1 MHVVTGGS
9 GFIGRVLVQ
18 KLLARGEKVK
28 VIDLAPPPFT
38 HPSLSFVKKSVLD
51 DLSPE
56 LRGCVVLYHFAALL
70 GVENSDNHPLQTL
83 EVNLIGSR
91 NVFRTA
97 VEQGVKK
104 VVFSSSSEVYGEP
117 RELPIKE
124 ETAKGP
130 VSTYGV
136 SKLAAEMYALAYAR
150 ELKTEFHIVR
160 FFNVYGPGQQPQFV
174 IPLFIR
180 NALDGK
186 PLRVYGEGKQTRC
199 FTYVDDAI
207 DGVLTVLEKGKPG
220 EAYNIGNDRQTT
232 ILELAKLVIKASGR
246 DIKPE
251 LIPFGRETRLEQR
264 EINYRQPD
272 ISKMKSLGWKPK
284 IFVEEGVQKT
294 LGWMKTYP

>member
-232 ILELAKLVIKASGR
+232 ILELAELVIKASGR

-272 ISKMKSLGWKPK
+272 ISRMKSLGWKPK

>member
-51 DLSPE
+51 DLFPE
-56 LRGCVVLYHFAALL
+56 LRGCAVLHHFAALL

-251 LIPFGRETRLEQR
+251 LIPFGGETRLEQR

-272 ISKMKSLGWKPK
+272 ISRMKSLGWKPK

>member
-70 GVENSDNHPLQTL
+70 GVENSDNHPLQTM

-232 ILELAKLVIKASGR
+232 ILELAELVIKASGR

>member
-272 ISKMKSLGWKPK
+272 ISRMKSLGWKPK

>member
-28 VIDLAPPPFT
+28 VIDLAPPPFP

-251 LIPFGRETRLEQR
+251 LIPFGGETRLEQR

-272 ISKMKSLGWKPK
+272 ISRMKSLGWKPK